1 MIIVDNV
8 LISRDLLTHCFCC
21 DLSRCKGMCCIE
33 GDAGAPLEEEEVG
46 IIENN
51 LEKILPY
58 MTEQGRQ
65 VVKEN
70 GTFDYDME
78 GQLVTPLIEDKAC
91 AFICYDHG
99 IAQCAIEKAFFDKK
113 ITFRKPI
120 SCELYPIRLEKL
132 QYYDSLKYH
141 QWDIC
146 EAARRCGQEKKI
158 TVFEFLE
165 APLTRKYGKKW
176 FQKAKK
182 LIPPDNFSR

>member
-1 MIIVDNV
+1 MGLAASMFENTNENFANVTFEVVDGYVTINA
-8 LISRDLLTHCFCC
+8 ID
-21 DLSRCKGMCCIE
+21 
-33 GDAGAPLEEEEVG
+33 
-46 IIENN
+46 
-51 LEKILPY
+51 
-58 MTEQGRQ
+58 
-65 VVKEN
+65 VVVTITGNN

-91 AFICYDHG
+91 AFICYEHG
-99 IAQCAIEKAFFDKK
+99 IAQCAIEKAFFDNK

-146 EAARRCGQEKKI
+146 DAARRCGQEKKI

>member
-1 MIIVDNV
+1 MLPPILQIQDV
-8 LISRDLLTHCFCC
+8 LISSDLLTEEFCC
-21 DLSRCKGMCCIE
+21 DLSACKGQCCIE

-91 AFICYDHG
+91 AFICYEHG
-99 IAQCAIEKAFFDKK
+99 IAQCAIEKAFFD
-113 ITFRKPI
+113 
-120 SCELYPIRLEKL
+120 
-132 QYYDSLKYH
+132 
-141 QWDIC
+141 
-146 EAARRCGQEKKI
+146 KKI